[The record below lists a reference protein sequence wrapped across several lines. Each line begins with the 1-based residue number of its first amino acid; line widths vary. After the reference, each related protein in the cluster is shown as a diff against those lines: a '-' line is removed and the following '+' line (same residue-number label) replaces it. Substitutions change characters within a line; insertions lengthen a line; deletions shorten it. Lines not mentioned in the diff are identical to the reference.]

1 VDQGRDM
8 AFLYKANATRGLEW
22 ASLFAARAPE
32 LPFRLWPDIG
42 DPAEVRYLAAWM
54 PPENIAANFHNL
66 ELVFSIGAGVDQF
79 DFSQLPPH
87 IPLVRMLEPGI
98 TEGMVEYVTMAVLAL
113 HRDLLPFIAQQREQI
128 WREIRSTQAT
138 KRRVGIMGLGLL
150 GQAAL
155 ERLKHFAFPLAGW
168 NRSPRTIEG
177 VSCYAGTQALPEF
190 LAQTDILVCLLPLTD
205 ETRGI
210 LNTNL
215 FEALPRGAH
224 LVNVG
229 RGGHLVEADLLDAL
243 ERGVLSGAV
252 LDVAEQEPLP
262 AGHPFWSHPRI
273 LLTPHIASM
282 TTPETA
288 VEFVLDVIARY
299 RRGETLP
306 GLVDRQRGY

>member
-1 VDQGRDM
+1 M
-8 AFLYKANATRGLEW
+8 TFLYKANAVRGLEW
-22 ASLFAARAPE
+22 AALFATRAPE

-42 DPAEVRYLAAWM
+42 DPAQVKYLAVWA
-54 PPENIAANFHNL
+54 PPENIAATFSNL
-66 ELVFSIGAGVDQF
+66 ELVFSVGAGVDQF

-87 IPLVRMLEPGI
+87 VPLIRMLEPGI
-98 TEGMVEYVTMAVLAL
+98 AEGMVEYVTMAVLAL

-128 WREIRSTQAT
+128 WREIRITPAA
-138 KRRVGIMGLGLL
+138 KRRVGVMGLGQL
-150 GQAAL
+150 GQAVL
-155 ERLKHFAFPLAGW
+155 ERLKHFGFPLAGW
-168 NRSPRTIEG
+168 NRSPRTMEG
-177 VSCYAGTQALPEF
+177 VDCYAGGQALPVF
-190 LAQTDILVCLLPLTD
+190 LAVADILICLLPLTD

-210 LNTNL
+210 LNASL
-215 FEALPRGAH
+215 FEQLPHGAQ

-243 ERGVLSGAV
+243 ERGVLSAAV

-262 AGHPFWSHPRI
+262 VGHPFWSHPRI

-288 VEFVLDVIARY
+288 VEFVLDVIARH

-306 GLVDRQRGY
+306 GRVDRQRGY